1 MATGS
6 HAYLKEENI
15 LEISRW
21 IQREQDCVR
30 AAEIFLLAR
39 TQTGQFSPSRPSEAQ
54 QENSAHTEDFLCQ
67 L

>member
-6 HAYLKEENI
+6 HTYLKEENI
-15 LEISRW
+15 LERSHW
-21 IQREQDCVR
+21 IQREQDWVR

-39 TQTGQFSPSRPSEAQ
+39 RQTGQFSPSGPSEAQ